1 MLYQIIPPILVIL
14 SLVGIV
20 VFFMKKS
27 SQIVNLDDEEAL
39 AQEKIDM
46 LAEAGFFRRIVI
58 RIKNLRWREVK
69 HFLLAVMESVLG
81 IFRMIFLKLE
91 NKSRQMSDSI
101 RKNKNDISS
110 QDNVENIEKDDII
123 NKVINYQPEKKTGYL
138 QKFKRNVSSDKIEEE
153 KSKKKEA
160 TIDYERT
167 FRPTVS
173 DRVVTPQSRTEMKDR
188 LEGLLIE
195 RIAANPKDIEAYERL
210 GEYYM
215 EIDSINDAKECFK
228 QVLKLDPKNRNV
240 KYRMKR
246 LEEVIRR
253 K

>member
-1 MLYQIIPPILVIL
+1 MLYQIVPPVLVIL

-27 SQIVNLDDEEAL
+27 AQIVNLDDEETL

-46 LAEAGFFRRIVI
+46 LAEAGFFRRIII
-58 RIKNLRWREVK
+58 RMKNLGWRDIK
-69 HFLLAVMESVLG
+69 HFLLAILESLLG
-81 IFRMIFLKLE
+81 IFRIVFLKLE
-91 NKSRQMSDSI
+91 SKSKQMSDLI
-101 RKNKNDISS
+101 RKNKNDISEKAEI
-110 QDNVENIEKDDII
+110 ENIEKDDII
-123 NKVINYQPEKKTGYL
+123 NKVINYQPEKEDGYF
-138 QKFKRNVSSDKIEEE
+138 QKFKKSVSLDKTEKN
-153 KSKKKEA
+153 KSKEKES

-195 RIAANPKDIEAYERL
+195 RIAANPKDVEAYERL